1 MRIGLG
7 REAVAGMPSHD
18 MAPDAGGGRMAF
30 RIADGFALLVALGL
44 AGAILAN
51 VFMNQHG
58 AVMPAADG
66 KLIPLVEKPKAS
78 TAPAPL
84 PPGTAAMFT
93 PNSLSTSVPQ
103 GTVLNGGAATGGA
116 PAGSAAR
123 SAVPA
128 GVPVPPAPV
137 PVKTPVPLIA
147 DIQRE
152 LARRG
157 FYDGPADG
165 LTGPRT
171 EAAIRGFEQAARLK
185 ATGEPSDALL
195 AQIRRSPLTAS
206 AVVSDATGSVRPPA
220 DVPGSNRIL
229 AVQKTLA
236 KLGYGPIKMDG
247 KPGTET
253 RLAIQRFERD
263 RNLPASG
270 EITDRLVRELST
282 VSGMPIE

>member
-7 REAVAGMPSHD
+7 REAVAAMPSHD
-18 MAPDAGGGRMAF
+18 VPREANGGRMAY
-30 RIADGFALLVALGL
+30 RIADSFALLVALGL

-51 VFMNQHG
+51 VFMNQTG

-66 KLIPLVEKPKAS
+66 KLIPLVEKPKA
-78 TAPAPL
+78 TPAPAPL
-84 PPGTAAMFT
+84 PPGTAAMFN

-103 GTVLNGGAATGGA
+103 GTVLNGGAAT
-116 PAGSAAR
+116 AGTAR
-123 SAVPA
+123 PTVPA
-128 GVPVPPAPV
+128 GVPVPPASV
-137 PVKTPVPLIA
+137 PAKTPVPLIA

-171 EAAIRGFEQAARLK
+171 DAAIRAFEQAARLK
-185 ATGEPSDALL
+185 VTGEPSDALL
-195 AQIRRSPLTAS
+195 AQIRRSPVAAS
-206 AVVSDATGSVRPPA
+206 AAAQDATGSVRPPA

-270 EITDRLVRELST
+270 EITDRLVRELSA

>member
-7 REAVAGMPSHD
+7 REAVAGMPSHEVAQD
-18 MAPDAGGGRMAF
+18 TGGSRMAF
-30 RIADGFALLVALGL
+30 RIADGFALLVALAL

-78 TAPAPL
+78 TAAAPL

-116 PAGSAAR
+116 AR
-123 SAVPA
+123 NAVPA
-128 GVPVPPAPV
+128 GVPVPPASV
-137 PVKTPVPLIA
+137 PAKTPVPLIA

-171 EAAIRGFEQAARLK
+171 EAAIRAFEQAARLK
-185 ATGEPSDALL
+185 VTGEPTDALL
-195 AQIRRSPLTAS
+195 AQIRRAPATAS
-206 AVVSDATGSVRPPA
+206 AAVPDATGSVRPPA

-247 KPGTET
+247 KPGAET

-270 EITDRLVRELST
+270 EITDRLVRELSA

>member
-1 MRIGLG
+1 MRIDLG

-18 MAPDAGGGRMAF
+18 LLTEAPGGRMAF

-58 AVMPAADG
+58 PVMPAADG
-66 KLIPLVEKPKAS
+66 KLIPLVEKPKAA
-78 TAPAPL
+78 APAPL

-116 PAGSAAR
+116 AR
-123 SAVPA
+123 STTPA
-128 GVPVPPAPV
+128 GVPVPPATV
-137 PVKTPVPLIA
+137 PAKTPVPLIA

-165 LTGPRT
+165 LSGPRT
-171 EAAIRGFEQAARLK
+171 DAAIRAFEQAARLK
-185 ATGEPSDALL
+185 VTGEPTDALL
-195 AQIRRSPLTAS
+195 AQIRRTPVA
-206 AVVSDATGSVRPPA
+206 AAAPAAQDATGSVRPPA

-247 KPGTET
+247 KPGAET

-270 EITDRLVRELST
+270 EITDRLVRELSA

>member
-1 MRIGLG
+1 MRISLG

-18 MAPDAGGGRMAF
+18 APREATAGRMAF

-51 VFMNQHG
+51 VFMNQTG
-58 AVMPAADG
+58 AMMPTAGG
-66 KLIPLVEKPKAS
+66 KLIPLAEAPKAGKS
-78 TAPAPL
+78 APAPL
-84 PPGTAAMFT
+84 PPGTAAMFN

-116 PAGSAAR
+116 AR
-123 SAVPA
+123 STVPA
-128 GVPVPPAPV
+128 GVPVPPAAV
-137 PVKTPVPLIA
+137 PAKTPVPLIA

-165 LTGPRT
+165 LSGPRT
-171 EAAIRGFEQAARLK
+171 DAAIRAFEQAARLK
-185 ATGEPSDALL
+185 VTGEPTDALL
-195 AQIRRSPLTAS
+195 AQIRRAPVAMTAPV
-206 AVVSDATGSVRPPA
+206 AQDATGSVRPPA

-270 EITDRLVRELST
+270 EITDRLVRELSA